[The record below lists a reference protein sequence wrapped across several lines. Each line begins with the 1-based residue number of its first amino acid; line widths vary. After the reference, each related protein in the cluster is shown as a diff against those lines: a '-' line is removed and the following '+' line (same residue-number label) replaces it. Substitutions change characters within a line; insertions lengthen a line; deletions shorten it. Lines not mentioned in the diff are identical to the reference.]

1 MLQRRSLLVIKPVLH
16 AELKEA
22 GQLKTMVRACSL
34 VIEEGTFTATPK
46 GISLRMMDASHV
58 SLIDAYLDGSYFETY
73 ELEKNITFAVMIDTL
88 NKVLKHVPDKN
99 PVTLDVD
106 NTSITVKSR
115 GGKYKITANTPDIE
129 TQNLP
134 KIEPSKYASI
144 RLTWDASIIR
154 SEMPFGV
161 AVNVPSSITSEQA
174 RTIVF
179 SCPASFSSA

>member
-1 MLQRRSLLVIKPVLH
+1 MIKPVLH

-129 TQNLP
+129 TQICQ
-134 KIEPSKYASI
+134 K
-144 RLTWDASIIR
+144 
-154 SEMPFGV
+154 
-161 AVNVPSSITSEQA
+161 
-174 RTIVF
+174 
-179 SCPASFSSA
+179 